1 MFVNVFDNMWNT
13 HLISYIVYIYIY
25 TYLMSIYCL
34 HMYDAYGY
42 ACIHIYIYTHILIYI
57 CEHCCIMNEIML
69 IFASYPGSVVIL
81 F

>member
-13 HLISYIVYIYIY
+13 HLISYAYIYIY
-25 TYLMSIYCL
+25 LMCIYCL
-34 HMYDAYGY
+34 YMHDAYGY

-57 CEHCCIMNEIML
+57 CEHYCIMNEIML
-69 IFASYPGSVVIL
+69 IIASYPGSVVIL